1 MLLDHPRRA
10 LALGP
15 VVDER
20 IDGSSNYQ
28 HASLRTTPPPHHGW
42 GRKLLGNPP
51 QHPQISGVL
60 QIRLRPRLPG
70 EEQFAP
76 SRLTNRFHSAPRPH
90 LYVFSVI
97 EHATRRVRML
107 GVTAYPTGAW
117 LAQQARNLLMALED
131 AGRRFQ
137 FLVRDRDAKFTAAFD
152 TVFTAVDI
160 KVIKMPVQAPRA
172 NAIAE
177 HFVGSIR
184 RELFDRI
191 LIINQRYQPAPRS
204 QRASAVR
211 APHDHSPHRAL
222 GQAAPPRPLP
232 EHTTTELQ
240 RVLRRDR
247 LGGLIHEYQ
256 QVAEPARSCWHPPSR
271 SVTPV
276 FVRRRRHRRPAAQ
289 RCTQAHHVTPPC
301 FRR

>member
-1 MLLDHPRRA
+1 MGWSSRPCCSTTRG
-10 LALGP
+10 GP
-15 VVDER
+15 WRSVR
-20 IDGSSNYQ
+20 WWTKGSTAAATYQ

-76 SRLTNRFHSAPRPH
+76 SRLTNRFHSAPRPL
-90 LYVFSVI
+90 LYVFFVI

-137 FLVRDRDAKFTAAFD
+137 YLVRDRDAKFTAAFD

-177 HFVGSIR
+177 RFVGSIR
-184 RELFDRI
+184 RERQGVRFQDPSTGGGSIGEPQLW
-191 LIINQRYQPAPRS
+191 
-204 QRASAVR
+204 SA
-211 APHDHSPHRAL
+211 
-222 GQAAPPRPLP
+222 
-232 EHTTTELQ
+232 
-240 RVLRRDR
+240 
-247 LGGLIHEYQ
+247 
-256 QVAEPARSCWHPPSR
+256 C
-271 SVTPV
+271 
-276 FVRRRRHRRPAAQ
+276 
-289 RCTQAHHVTPPC
+289 CT
-301 FRR
+301 